1 MGRKIKKYLPEI
13 KKYFEAPEPQEK
25 SIFINK
31 MCQENISGNKISS
44 WYMLWVQFSFISKW
58 LWIISALLFI
68 CGFITSRYISEEIIW
83 FISAAVPF
91 IVTFSLSESMR
102 SVIYGMQ
109 EFEMASRF
117 TLKSIIMS
125 RVIIL
130 GVGNMFLLFIA
141 VFLSGNNMWRNVIYI
156 LVPYLSSAIGGF
168 VILRKFPAREG
179 VYLSSI
185 FSVII
190 SVIDIKTAYE
200 YSFIYEARYT
210 GIWII
215 AVLLMF
221 AAASYES
228 CKMADTI
235 SSNVYAVK

>member
-1 MGRKIKKYLPEI
+1 MGRKIKKHIVEI
-13 KKYFEAPEPQEK
+13 RKYFEAPEPQEK
-25 SIFINK
+25 STFINK
-31 MCQENISGNKISS
+31 ACRENISGNRISL

-58 LWIISALLFI
+58 IWIVSALLFI
-68 CGFITSRYISEEIIW
+68 CCFITSRYIAEEIIW
-83 FISAAVPF
+83 LLSGVMPF
-91 IVTFSLSESMR
+91 IVAFSLSESMR

-109 EFEMASRF
+109 EFEMSSRF

-130 GVGNMFLLFIA
+130 GAGNMFLLFIA
-141 VFLSGNNMWRNVIYI
+141 VFLAGNSMWRNIIYM

-179 VYLSSI
+179 VYLSCV
-185 FSVII
+185 FSGII
-190 SVIDIKTAYE
+190 SIIDIKLVND

-210 GIWII
+210 GIWIT

-221 AAASYES
+221 AAAGYES
-228 CKMADTI
+228 FKMADSI